1 MYFDDNFPVIPYDS
15 VGNYKFKDVTNLLR
29 RVALRAKVKT
39 SALLYDTYDVKNGE
53 TPESLADKLYGDS
66 EYHWIIMLINDITD
80 RYHEWPMS
88 EAQFSQYLKDK
99 YSNPD
104 AVHHYEISQE
114 SGDTDIKINIGTSN
128 ADYPTATLITNYEH
142 EQKLQDDK
150 RKIRLLDPSF
160 ISQFVTEYKSLMS
173 ESNI

>member
-15 VGNYKFKDVTNLLR
+15 VGDYKFKDVTNLLR

-39 SALLYDTYDVKNGE
+39 STLLYDTYDVKNGE

-66 EYHWIIMLINDITD
+66 ELHWIIMLINDITD
-80 RYHEWPMS
+80 RYHQWPMS

-114 SGDTDIKINIGTSN
+114 SGDTDIKINRPFFYQSIC
-128 ADYPTATLITNYEH
+128 DRI
-142 EQKLQDDK
+142 
-150 RKIRLLDPSF
+150 
-160 ISQFVTEYKSLMS
+160 
-173 ESNI
+173 

>member
-15 VGNYKFKDVTNLLR
+15 VGDFKFKDVTNLLR
-29 RVALRAKVKT
+29 RVALRAKVRT
-39 SALLYDTYDVKNGE
+39 SVLLYDTYDVKSGE

-66 EYHWIIMLINDITD
+66 QFHWIILLVNDITD

-114 SGDTDIKINIGTSN
+114 SGDTDIKINIGTN
-128 ADYPTATLITNYEH
+128 NTDYPTATAITNYEH
-142 EQKLQDDK
+142 EQKLQDDR

>member
-15 VGNYKFKDVTNLLR
+15 VGDYKFKDVTNLLR
-29 RVALRAKVKT
+29 RVALRARVRT
-39 SALLYDTYDVKNGE
+39 HVLLYDTYDVKSGE
-53 TPESLADKLYGDS
+53 TPESLSHRLYGDS
-66 EYHWIIMLINDITD
+66 EYHWIIMLVNDITD
-80 RYHEWPMS
+80 RYHDWPMS

-128 ADYPTATLITNYEH
+128 ADYPTATAITNYEH
-142 EQKLQDDK
+142 EQEVQDNK

-160 ISQFVTEYKSLMS
+160 IGKFVEEYKSLIK
-173 ESNI
+173 ESII